1 MTDHIYWKDGA
12 LYVLDQRLLPFK
24 ETYLRCAT
32 VKDVAK
38 AIKDMAVRGPL

>member
-1 MTDHIYWKDGA
+1 MNDHIYWKDDA

-24 ETYLRCAT
+24 ETYLRCET

-38 AIKDMAVRGPL
+38 AIKDMAVRGAP